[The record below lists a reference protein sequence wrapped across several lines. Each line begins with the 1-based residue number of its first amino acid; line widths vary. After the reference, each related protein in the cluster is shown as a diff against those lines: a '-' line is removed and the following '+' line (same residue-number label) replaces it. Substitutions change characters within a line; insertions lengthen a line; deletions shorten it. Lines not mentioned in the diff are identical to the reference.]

1 MKCNIGRLV
10 TENISSLD
18 VAADVQQAARFMTKN
33 NLGSILVTDSGR
45 VVGLFTERD
54 LLTRVV
60 GAGKDP
66 SEQTLGDVCTR
77 NLISIPHTSTCQ
89 EAIRLMQ
96 ANKCRRLLVYRQDS
110 LYGLINIANVAH
122 ALAEHRREKNIAV
135 NLVGGLT
142 LTIVIAVIA
151 MLIAILPDMLQIAEQ
166 AME

>member
-1 MKCNIGRLV
+1 
-10 TENISSLD
+10 
-18 VAADVQQAARFMTKN
+18 
-33 NLGSILVTDSGR
+33 
-45 VVGLFTERD
+45 
-54 LLTRVV
+54 
-60 GAGKDP
+60 
-66 SEQTLGDVCTR
+66 
-77 NLISIPHTSTCQ
+77 
-89 EAIRLMQ
+89 MQ
-96 ANKCRRLLVYRQDS
+96 ANKCRRLLVFRQDS